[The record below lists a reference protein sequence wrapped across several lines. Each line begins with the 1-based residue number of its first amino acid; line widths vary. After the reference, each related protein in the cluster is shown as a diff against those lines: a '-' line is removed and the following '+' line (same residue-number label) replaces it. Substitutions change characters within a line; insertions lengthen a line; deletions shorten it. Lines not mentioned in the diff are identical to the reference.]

1 MKKKIT
7 IGFTAIVPITA
18 FALFW
23 NVATVCP
30 FVGVYHDGTG
40 EHNLIEIE
48 ISEDDIKPLHIV
60 LDRYEE
66 NFRVKGD
73 KLFIAPRLYF
83 DEQLRWN
90 YSSKAGIQEPQ
101 PVGAGQPDNPPV
113 KL

>member
-7 IGFTAIVPITA
+7 IGFIGISFIVT
-18 FALFW
+18 FW
-23 NVATVCP
+23 FSWNLATICP
-30 FVGVYHDGTG
+30 FVAVYHDGSG
-40 EHNLIEIE
+40 DHNLIEIE
-48 ISEDDIKPLHIV
+48 IKENDIKPLHIV
-60 LDRYEE
+60 LDQYEE